1 MAIFK
6 VPIAGLDTLATLLK
20 KNFNT
25 GVFLSILQNFLK
37 HLLWKIWYFA
47 YYTSRI

>member
-37 HLLWKIWYFA
+37 HLL
-47 YYTSRI
+47 